1 MRCDNTILRNESSS
15 FITPFTVRE
24 DHSDMPEVLMHRD
37 MASLNVLQLS
47 ATASFTSLLISDFQT
62 WACIYFFLKDNWM
75 GKKSYYQFRP
85 TAKITL
91 IRKCFSVTRFN
102 KKK

>member
-1 MRCDNTILRNESSS
+1 M
-15 FITPFTVRE
+15 RE
-24 DHSDMPEVLMHRD
+24 DHSDTPEVLMHRD

-47 ATASFTSLLISDFQT
+47 ATASFTSLLISIFKRGLVVISSLRT
-62 WACIYFFLKDNWM
+62 NGW

-102 KKK
+102 EKK